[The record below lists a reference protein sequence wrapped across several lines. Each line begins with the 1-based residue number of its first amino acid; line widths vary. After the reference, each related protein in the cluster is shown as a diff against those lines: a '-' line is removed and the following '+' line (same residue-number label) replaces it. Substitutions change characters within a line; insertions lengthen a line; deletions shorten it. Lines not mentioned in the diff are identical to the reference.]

1 MQKTVG
7 WPFVRI
13 ALTTVLCL
21 SGCEEALEQ
30 LADQQLTR
38 PRRVTTSIPPRAVRT
53 GDTIQI
59 ASFNIQVFGTSKL
72 KKPHVMD
79 VLAKVVRRFDVVAVQ
94 EVRSKDQS
102 VVPRFVELINS
113 DGSRY
118 DFVLGPRLG
127 RSSSKEQYVFLF
139 DTSRIELDSGSV
151 ETVADPRD
159 LLHREPLVAHFRVR
173 GPPARQAFTF
183 SLVNIHTNPDET
195 DGELDALDDV
205 FQTVQ
210 RNTRGEDDVILL
222 GDFNVDEHH
231 LGELGRLPN
240 ITWVISG
247 LTTNTRGTKSYDNI
261 IFNRSATLEY
271 TGHSGVLD
279 LQSEF
284 GLSLDEAIKVSD
296 HLPVWATFRI
306 YEGGRIP
313 LAGNERPTVTR

>member
-1 MQKTVG
+1 M
-7 WPFVRI
+7 
-13 ALTTVLCL
+13 LCL

-30 LADQQLTR
+30 LADQQPTR
-38 PRRVTTSIPPRAVRT
+38 PRHVTTSIPPRASST
-53 GDTIQI
+53 GNTIRI

-102 VVPRFVELINS
+102 VVSRFVELINS

-139 DTSRIELDSGSV
+139 DTRQIELDTGSV

-183 SLVNIHTNPDET
+183 SLVNIHTDPDET

-205 FQTVQ
+205 FQTVL
-210 RNTRGEDDVILL
+210 RNARGEDDVILL

-247 LTTNTRGTKSYDNI
+247 LKTNTRGTKSYDNI
-261 IFNRSATLEY
+261 IFNQSATLEY
-271 TGHSGVLD
+271 TGHSGVRD

-296 HLPVWATFRI
+296 HLPVWATFSI

-313 LAGNERPTVTR
+313 LAGNERPTITR